1 MRGMPYK
8 RTGGRG
14 FLSAQQVPW
23 REAMKLEGIQGI
35 LSVHCRSVW
44 GTMVSVIRNPVEF
57 YRRMEKTGGFRD
69 PVLFVLSMGILVAF
83 IGAFFSI
90 FTGGFHFFAFLA
102 SLFIGPLI
110 FSLFSFVGAG
120 VFFIIWRIIGSEQS
134 YETAYRCV
142 AYASAVTPVT
152 MLLGI
157 IPYLGSLAGILW
169 MLYLVV
175 TATVE
180 VHGIEARKAWTLFGV
195 LFFLLILVS
204 MGSQYS
210 ARQVAKQMKS
220 YGDTTETTGAPST
233 GTPQGQGKE

>member
-1 MRGMPYK
+1 
-8 RTGGRG
+8 
-14 FLSAQQVPW
+14 
-23 REAMKLEGIQGI
+23 MKLEGIQGI

>member
-1 MRGMPYK
+1 
-8 RTGGRG
+8 
-14 FLSAQQVPW
+14 
-23 REAMKLEGIQGI
+23 MKLEGIQNL
-35 LSVHCRSVW
+35 LSDHYRFVS
-44 GTMVSVIRNPVEF
+44 GTMLSVIRNPVEF
-57 YRRMEKTGGFRD
+57 YRGMAKTGGFRA
-69 PVLFVLSMGILVAF
+69 PVAFVLSMGIVVAL
-83 IGAFFSI
+83 IGGFLSI
-90 FTGGFHFFAFLA
+90 FTGGFHFLAFLV
-102 SLFIGPLI
+102 SLVIGPAVFTI
-110 FSLFSFVGAG
+110 FSFVGAG

-134 YETAYRCV
+134 YETAYRCI

-180 VHGIEARKAWTLFGV
+180 VHGVEARKAWTLFGV

-210 ARQVAKQMKS
+210 ARQVAKQMQS
-220 YGDTTETTGAPST
+220 YGDTAGETGGRST
-233 GTPQGQGKE
+233 GTPQEQGRE

>member
-1 MRGMPYK
+1 
-8 RTGGRG
+8 
-14 FLSAQQVPW
+14 
-23 REAMKLEGIQGI
+23 MKMEGIQD
-35 LSVHCRSVW
+35 LFAVYCRSVW
-44 GTMVSVIRNPVEF
+44 GTMVSVIRDPVEF
-57 YRRMEKTGGFRD
+57 YRRMEKAGGFRE
-69 PVLFVLSMGILVAF
+69 PLLFVLSMGVLVAL
-83 IGAFFSI
+83 IGGFLSVFSA
-90 FTGGFHFFAFLA
+90 GFHFYAFLA
-102 SLFIGPLI
+102 SLVIGPLM
-110 FSLFSFVGAG
+110 FSIFSFVGAG

-134 YETAYRCV
+134 YETAYRCI

-180 VHGIEARKAWTLFGV
+180 VHGVEARKAWTLFGV

-210 ARQVAKQMKS
+210 ARQVAKQMQS
-220 YGDTTETTGAPST
+220 YGDTAGETGGRST
-233 GTPQGQGKE
+233 GTPQEQGRE